1 MKLVKLSLVAALA
14 AGAFS
19 AANATPVE
27 EAIKDIDVSGVL
39 RYRYDTG
46 RFGNRGYGFEDQ
58 RSSIN
63 DRQNHNYRAQLNF
76 SGAIA
81 DNFKAF
87 VQFDYSAKDGGYGPD
102 SVSNTSNT
110 LNVRQLYLT
119 YTNEDVATS
128 VIAGK
133 QQLNTIWT
141 DNGIDGL
148 VGTGIKVVN
157 NSIDGLTLAAFA
169 VDSFNTDTEGD
180 TLAGSKIFNGY
191 VEKNSKNFPEGT
203 KLNINPY
210 AGNLYGAAA
219 IGSYDIAGGQFNPQ
233 LWLSYLN
240 DTGFFYALDV
250 AYNTTIFDG
259 VNWNI
264 EGAYLGNS
272 LDSKMKSKNTAIVT
286 EYDGNG
292 KSDVITGDEMMANG
306 NLFALKGTVA
316 VNGWDA
322 SLGGIYYG
330 KKDKLTI
337 NTLEDQGNIGGLLA
351 GEEIFYTDGSNLN
364 GDIGRNIFG
373 YVTAGYTFNEIV
385 RVGADFV
392 YGGTKTDPEAEST
405 GGKKFEAVARVD
417 YKYSPKLNFSA
428 FYSYVNVDNNHK
440 NEYDGR
446 DGRKNTVRLQ
456 ALYKF

>member
-19 AANATPVE
+19 VANATPLE

-39 RYRYDTG
+39 RYRYETSNEWSD
-46 RFGNRGYGFEDQ
+46 
-58 RSSIN
+58 IN
-63 DRQNHNYRAQLNF
+63 GVAQNEGSGISGKQDHKYRAQLNF

-87 VQFDYSAKDGGYGPD
+87 VQLDYNAKDGGYGANNGSTTRSYVAD
-102 SVSNTSNT
+102 NSST

-119 YTNEDVATS
+119 YTDENVATS
-128 VIAGK
+128 VILGK

-141 DNGIDGL
+141 DNAIDGL

-169 VDSFNTDTEGD
+169 IDSVNTDEQGD
-180 TLAGSKIFNGY
+180 GVFFKNNSLTDAGD
-191 VEKNSKNFPEGT
+191 NSPY
-203 KLNINPY
+203 LDWSQNI
-210 AGNLYGAAA
+210 YGAAA
-219 IGSYDIAGGQFNPQ
+219 IGSYEVFNGQLNPQ
-233 LWLSYLN
+233 LWLAYMSDNAFL
-240 DTGFFYALDV
+240 YALDA

-259 VNWNI
+259 INWTI

-272 LDSKMKSKNTAIVT
+272 LDNKLEDRYKSTA
-286 EYDGNG
+286 GNG
-292 KSDVITGDEMMANG
+292 NF
-306 NLFALKGTVA
+306 FALRGSVE

-322 SLGGIYYG
+322 TLGGLYYG
-330 KKDKLTI
+330 KKDKVTV
-337 NTLEDQGNIGGLLA
+337 TVLEDQGNIGSLLA
-351 GEEIFYTDGSNLN
+351 GEEIFYTKGSQLH
-364 GDIGRNIFG
+364 GSLGRNIFG
-373 YVTAGYTFNEIV
+373 FVKAGYTFNETV

-392 YGGTKTDPEAEST
+392 YGGTKTENHS
-405 GGKKFEAVARVD
+405 GGDKLEAVARVD

-428 FYSYVNVDNNHK
+428 FYSYVNVDKDTDSTHH
-440 NEYDGR
+440 DA
-446 DGRKNTVRLQ
+446 VRLQ

>member
-19 AANATPVE
+19 VANATPLE

-46 RFGNRGYGFEDQ
+46 RFGKDLNLENANLN
-58 RSSIN
+58 SSK
-63 DRQNHNYRAQLNF
+63 QEHKYRAQINF

-87 VQFDYSAKDGGYGPD
+87 VQLDYNAKDGGYGAN
-102 SVSNTSNT
+102 SVSNTKTS

-128 VIAGK
+128 VILGK

-141 DNGIDGL
+141 DNAIDGL

-169 VDSFNTDTEGD
+169 IDSVNTDEQGD
-180 TLAGSKIFNGY
+180 GVFFKNGNFTNAGD
-191 VEKNSKNFPEGT
+191 NSPY
-203 KLNINPY
+203 LDWSQNI
-210 AGNLYGAAA
+210 YGAAA
-219 IGSYDIAGGQFNPQ
+219 IGSYEVFNGQLNPQ
-233 LWLSYLN
+233 LWLAYMTDNAFL
-240 DTGFFYALDV
+240 YALDV

-259 VNWNI
+259 VNWTL

-272 LDSKMKSKNTAIVT
+272 LDNTLDDYYA
-286 EYDGNG
+286 GG
-292 KSDVITGDEMMANG
+292 SANG
-306 NLFALKGTVA
+306 NFFGLRGSVE

-322 SLGGIYYG
+322 TLGGLYYG
-330 KKDKLTI
+330 KKDKATVTVI
-337 NTLEDQGNIGGLLA
+337 EDQGNLGSLLA
-351 GEEIFYTDGSNLN
+351 GEEIFYTNGSKLN
-364 GDIGRNIFG
+364 GDTGRNIFG
-373 YVTAGYTFNEIV
+373 YVKAGYTFNETV

-392 YGGTKTDPEAEST
+392 YGGTKTESNT
-405 GGKKFEAVARVD
+405 YVGGGDKLEAVARVS

-428 FYSYVNVDNNHK
+428 WYSYVNVDSDNNGEGDH
-440 NEYDGR
+440 NA
-446 DGRKNTVRLQ
+446 VRLQ

>member
-14 AGAFS
+14 ASAFS
-19 AANATPVE
+19 VANATPLE

-46 RFGNRGYGFEDQ
+46 RFSKDFGNGTNNTISTGNL
-58 RSSIN
+58 N
-63 DRQNHNYRAQLNF
+63 DSKQEHKYRAQLNF

-87 VQFDYSAKDGGYGPD
+87 VQLDYNAQDGGYGAN
-102 SVSNTSNT
+102 SVSNTKTS

-128 VIAGK
+128 VILGK

-141 DNGIDGL
+141 DNAIDGL
-148 VGTGIKVVN
+148 VGTGVKVVN

-169 VDSFNTDTEGD
+169 IDSVNTDEQGGGIEQTGTNRNLDE
-180 TLAGSKIFNGY
+180 
-191 VEKNSKNFPEGT
+191 NSPY
-203 KLNINPY
+203 LDWSQNI
-210 AGNLYGAAA
+210 YGAAA
-219 IGSYDIAGGQFNPQ
+219 IGSYEVFNGQLNPQ
-233 LWLSYLN
+233 LWLAYMTDNAFL
-240 DTGFFYALDV
+240 YALDV

-259 VNWNI
+259 VNWTL

-272 LDSKMKSKNTAIVT
+272 LDNTLDDYYA
-286 EYDGNG
+286 GG
-292 KSDVITGDEMMANG
+292 AANG
-306 NLFALKGTVA
+306 NFFGLRGSVE

-322 SLGGIYYG
+322 TLGGLYYG
-330 KKDKLTI
+330 KKDKVTI
-337 NTLEDQGNIGGLLA
+337 TVLEDQGNIGSLLA
-351 GEEIFYTDGSNLN
+351 GEEIFYTQGSQLH
-364 GDIGRNIFG
+364 GSQGRNIFG
-373 YVTAGYTFNEIV
+373 YVKAGYTFNETV

-392 YGGTKTDPEAEST
+392 YGGTKTESNT
-405 GGKKFEAVARVD
+405 YVGGGDKLEAVARVS

-428 FYSYVNVDNNHK
+428 WYSYVNVDSDNNGEGDH
-440 NEYDGR
+440 NA
-446 DGRKNTVRLQ
+446 VRLQ

>member
-19 AANATPVE
+19 AANATPLE
-27 EAIKDIDVSGVL
+27 EAIKDVDVSGVL

-46 RFGNRGYGFEDQ
+46 NFDKNFVNNLNLNN
-58 RSSIN
+58 SK
-63 DRQNHNYRAQLNF
+63 QNHKYRAQVNF
-76 SGAIA
+76 SAAIA

-87 VQFDYSAKDGGYGPD
+87 VQFDYNAADGGTG
-102 SVSNTSNT
+102 VNNKTNAQKG
-110 LNVRQLYLT
+110 LFVRQLYLT

-141 DNGIDGL
+141 DNGVDGL

-169 VDSFNTDTEGD
+169 VDSFMAKEQGADLLGYSNIST
-180 TLAGSKIFNGY
+180 TLNQAPFK
-191 VEKNSKNFPEGT
+191 VD
-203 KLNINPY
+203 LL
-210 AGNLYGAAA
+210 GNLYGAAA
-219 IGSYDIAGGQFNPQ
+219 VGSYDLAGGQFNPQ
-233 LWLSYLN
+233 LWLAYW
-240 DTGFFYALDV
+240 DQVAFFYAVDA
-250 AYNTTIFDG
+250 AYSTTIFDG
-259 VNWNI
+259 INWTL

-272 LDSKMKSKNTAIVT
+272 LDSELDDKRH
-286 EYDGNG
+286 
-292 KSDVITGDEMMANG
+292 ANG
-306 NLFALKGTVA
+306 NLFALKGSIE

-322 SLGGIYYG
+322 SLGGLYYG
-330 KKDKLTI
+330 DKEKASTVVI
-337 NTLEDQGNIGGLLA
+337 EDQGNLGSLLA
-351 GEEIFYTDGSNLN
+351 GEEIFYTTGSRLN

-373 YVTAGYTFNEIV
+373 YVTGGYTFNETV

-392 YGGTKTDPEAEST
+392 YGGTKTETANHLG
-405 GGKKFEAVARVD
+405 GGKKLEAVARVD

-428 FYSYVNVDNNHK
+428 FYSYVNLDQGANT
-440 NEYDGR
+440 NESADHS
-446 DGRKNTVRLQ
+446 TVRLQ

>member
-19 AANATPVE
+19 VANATPLE

-39 RYRYDTG
+39 RYRYETSNEWSD
-46 RFGNRGYGFEDQ
+46 
-58 RSSIN
+58 IN
-63 DRQNHNYRAQLNF
+63 GVAQNEGSGISGKQDHKYRAQLNF

-87 VQFDYSAKDGGYGPD
+87 VQLDYNAQDGGYGINNG
-102 SVSNTSNT
+102 STTRSYEAANSST

-119 YTNEDVATS
+119 YTDENVATS
-128 VIAGK
+128 VILGK

-141 DNGIDGL
+141 DNAIDGL

-169 VDSFNTDTEGD
+169 VDS
-180 TLAGSKIFNGY
+180 Y
-191 VEKNSKNFPEGT
+191 NSDEQGGELGKVLNFSE
-203 KLNINPY
+203 
-210 AGNLYGAAA
+210 NLYGAAA
-219 IGSYDIAGGQFNPQ
+219 IGSYEVFNGQLNPQ
-233 LWLSYLN
+233 LWLAYMTDN
-240 DTGFFYALDV
+240 AFFYALDA

-259 VNWNI
+259 VNWTL

-272 LDSKMKSKNTAIVT
+272 LDNERK
-286 EYDGNG
+286 DLGNG
-292 KSDVITGDEMMANG
+292 NG
-306 NLFALKGTVA
+306 NFFALNGSIE

-322 SLGGIYYG
+322 TLGGLYYG
-330 KKDKLTI
+330 KKDKATVTVI
-337 NTLEDQGNIGGLLA
+337 EDQGNLGSLLA
-351 GEEIFYTDGSNLN
+351 GEEIFYTEGSKLY
-364 GDIGRNIFG
+364 GDTGRNIFG
-373 YVTAGYTFNEIV
+373 YVKAGYTFNETV

-392 YGGTKTDPEAEST
+392 YGGTKTENRS
-405 GGKKFEAVARVD
+405 GGDKLEAVARVD

-428 FYSYVNVDNNHK
+428 FYSYVNVDKDTDSTHH
-440 NEYDGR
+440 DA
-446 DGRKNTVRLQ
+446 VRLQ

>member
-19 AANATPVE
+19 VANATPLE

-39 RYRYDTG
+39 RYRYETSNEWSD
-46 RFGNRGYGFEDQ
+46 
-58 RSSIN
+58 IN
-63 DRQNHNYRAQLNF
+63 GVAQNQGSGISGKQDHKYRAQLNF

-87 VQFDYSAKDGGYGPD
+87 VQLDYNAQDGGYGANNG
-102 SVSNTSNT
+102 STTRSYEAANSST

-119 YTNEDVATS
+119 YTNENVATS
-128 VIAGK
+128 VILGK

-141 DNGIDGL
+141 DNAIDGL

-169 VDSFNTDTEGD
+169 VDSYNSDEQRGDLGTVSNDKNLTVLNFNE
-180 TLAGSKIFNGY
+180 
-191 VEKNSKNFPEGT
+191 
-203 KLNINPY
+203 
-210 AGNLYGAAA
+210 NLYGAAA
-219 IGSYDIAGGQFNPQ
+219 IGSYEVFNGQLNPQ
-233 LWLSYLN
+233 LWLAYMTDN
-240 DTGFFYALDV
+240 AFFYAVDA

-259 VNWNI
+259 VNWTL

-272 LDSKMKSKNTAIVT
+272 LDNELK
-286 EYDGNG
+286 DLGNG
-292 KSDVITGDEMMANG
+292 NG
-306 NLFALKGTVA
+306 NFFALNGSIE

-322 SLGGIYYG
+322 TLGGLYYG
-330 KKDKLTI
+330 KKDKTTVTVI
-337 NTLEDQGNIGGLLA
+337 EDQGNLGSLLA
-351 GEEIFYTDGSNLN
+351 GEEIFYTNGSKLN
-364 GDIGRNIFG
+364 GDTGRNIFG
-373 YVTAGYTFNEIV
+373 YVKAGYTFNETV

-392 YGGTKTDPEAEST
+392 YGGTKTENHS
-405 GGKKFEAVARVD
+405 GGDKLEAVARVD

-428 FYSYVNVDNNHK
+428 FYSYVNVDKDTDSTHH
-440 NEYDGR
+440 DA
-446 DGRKNTVRLQ
+446 VRLQ

>member
-19 AANATPVE
+19 VANATPLE

-39 RYRYDTG
+39 RYRYETSNEWSD
-46 RFGNRGYGFEDQ
+46 
-58 RSSIN
+58 IN
-63 DRQNHNYRAQLNF
+63 GVAQNQGSGISGKQDHKYRAQLNF

-87 VQFDYSAKDGGYGPD
+87 VQLDYNAQDGGYGTNNG
-102 SVSNTSNT
+102 STTRSYEAANSST

-119 YTNEDVATS
+119 YTNENVATS
-128 VIAGK
+128 VILGK

-141 DNGIDGL
+141 DNAIDGL

-169 VDSFNTDTEGD
+169 VDSYNSDEQRGDLGTVSNNENSTVLNFNE
-180 TLAGSKIFNGY
+180 
-191 VEKNSKNFPEGT
+191 
-203 KLNINPY
+203 
-210 AGNLYGAAA
+210 NLYGAAA
-219 IGSYDIAGGQFNPQ
+219 IGSYEVFNGQLNPQ
-233 LWLSYLN
+233 LWLAYMTDN
-240 DTGFFYALDV
+240 AFFYAVDA

-259 VNWNI
+259 VNWTL

-272 LDSKMKSKNTAIVT
+272 LDNELK
-286 EYDGNG
+286 DLGNG
-292 KSDVITGDEMMANG
+292 NG
-306 NLFALKGTVA
+306 NFFALNGSIE

-322 SLGGIYYG
+322 TLGGLYYG
-330 KKDKLTI
+330 KKDKATVTVI
-337 NTLEDQGNIGGLLA
+337 EDQGNLGSLLA
-351 GEEIFYTDGSNLN
+351 GEEIFYTNGSKLN
-364 GDIGRNIFG
+364 GDTGRNIFG
-373 YVTAGYTFNEIV
+373 YVKAGYTFNETV

-392 YGGTKTDPEAEST
+392 YGGTKTENHS
-405 GGKKFEAVARVD
+405 GGDKLEAVARVD

-428 FYSYVNVDNNHK
+428 FYSYVNVDKDTDSTHH
-440 NEYDGR
+440 DA
-446 DGRKNTVRLQ
+446 VRLQ

>member
-19 AANATPVE
+19 VVNATPLE

-39 RYRYDTG
+39 RYRYETSNEWSD
-46 RFGNRGYGFEDQ
+46 
-58 RSSIN
+58 IN
-63 DRQNHNYRAQLNF
+63 GVAQNQGSGISGKQDHKYRAQLNF

-87 VQFDYSAKDGGYGPD
+87 VQLDYNAQDGGYGKNNG
-102 SVSNTSNT
+102 STTRSYEAANSST

-128 VIAGK
+128 VILGK

-141 DNGIDGL
+141 ENAIDGL

-169 VDSFNTDTEGD
+169 VDSYNSDEQGGD
-180 TLAGSKIFNGY
+180 LGK
-191 VEKNSKNFPEGT
+191 VLNFSE
-203 KLNINPY
+203 
-210 AGNLYGAAA
+210 NLYGAAA
-219 IGSYDIAGGQFNPQ
+219 IGSYEVFNGQLNPQ
-233 LWLSYLN
+233 LWLAYMTDN
-240 DTGFFYALDV
+240 AFFYAVDA

-259 VNWNI
+259 VNWTL

-272 LDSKMKSKNTAIVT
+272 LDNELK
-286 EYDGNG
+286 DLGNG
-292 KSDVITGDEMMANG
+292 NG
-306 NLFALKGTVA
+306 NFFALNGSIE

-322 SLGGIYYG
+322 TLGGLYYG
-330 KKDKLTI
+330 KKDKATVTVI
-337 NTLEDQGNIGGLLA
+337 EDQGNLGSLLA
-351 GEEIFYTDGSNLN
+351 GEEIFYTNGSKLN
-364 GDIGRNIFG
+364 GDTGRNIFG
-373 YVTAGYTFNEIV
+373 FVKAGYTFNETV

-392 YGGTKTDPEAEST
+392 YGGTKTENHS
-405 GGKKFEAVARVD
+405 GGDKLEAVARVD

-428 FYSYVNVDNNHK
+428 FYSYVNVDKDTDSTHH
-440 NEYDGR
+440 DA
-446 DGRKNTVRLQ
+446 VRLQ

>member
-19 AANATPVE
+19 VVNATPLE

-39 RYRYDTG
+39 RYRYETSNEWSD
-46 RFGNRGYGFEDQ
+46 
-58 RSSIN
+58 IN
-63 DRQNHNYRAQLNF
+63 GVAQNQGSGISGKQDHKYRAQLNF

-87 VQFDYSAKDGGYGPD
+87 VQLDYNAQDGGYGANNG
-102 SVSNTSNT
+102 STTRSYEAANSST

-119 YTNEDVATS
+119 YTDENVATS
-128 VIAGK
+128 VILGK

-141 DNGIDGL
+141 DNAIDGL

-169 VDSFNTDTEGD
+169 IDSVNTDEQGD
-180 TLAGSKIFNGY
+180 GVIF
-191 VEKNSKNFPEGT
+191 KN
-203 KLNINPY
+203 
-210 AGNLYGAAA
+210 GNLTDAGDNSPYLDWSQNIYGAAA
-219 IGSYDIAGGQFNPQ
+219 IGSYEVFNGQLNPQ
-233 LWLSYLN
+233 LWLAYMSDNAFL
-240 DTGFFYALDV
+240 YALDA

-259 VNWNI
+259 INWTI

-272 LDSKMKSKNTAIVT
+272 LDNKLEDHYKSNA
-286 EYDGNG
+286 GNG
-292 KSDVITGDEMMANG
+292 NF
-306 NLFALKGTVA
+306 FALRGSVE

-322 SLGGIYYG
+322 TLGGLYYG
-330 KKDKLTI
+330 KKDKVTV
-337 NTLEDQGNIGGLLA
+337 TVLEDQGNIGSLLA
-351 GEEIFYTDGSNLN
+351 GEEIFYTNGSKLN
-364 GDIGRNIFG
+364 GDTGRNIFG
-373 YVTAGYTFNEIV
+373 FVKAGYTFNETV

-392 YGGTKTDPEAEST
+392 YGGTKTENHS
-405 GGKKFEAVARVD
+405 GGDKLEAVARVD

-428 FYSYVNVDNNHK
+428 FYSYVNVDKDTDSTHH
-440 NEYDGR
+440 DA
-446 DGRKNTVRLQ
+446 VRLQ